1 MGEQD
6 KLFTGLCI
14 SSTGLE
20 LDVKQQVRKIIV
32 SCGGRF
38 DDDLD
43 PKTTTHLIAKAVGSL
58 KYRVAVSNSLRIA
71 SPRWVFESFRAQ
83 KLLNVQSFKL
93 QLLEGLRVCTTGLTV
108 EEKESVSRLVTTNGG
123 QYDDI
128 LETGMTNILIAR
140 HPEGAKYNAAV
151 ATNIPIVHLGWLYA
165 CLERQLFVQEDEF
178 TLCLE
183 TKDSKLLPTNIASTQ
198 LKETQML
205 VSNLS
210 AIVKKSRQKEG
221 CANSNEDW
229 MDLFD
234 GCVVYFLGFSSRFH
248 TLLQRLIRTGMGTI
262 YHQMVAY
269 HVTHVVVSASLSD
282 KNTLVALQ
290 ERVIAANVGNAVH
303 FVSANWVIDSVKCL
317 DLQPEELYPIEFDV
331 NVPKTSP
338 DATSHSLNPRE
349 NSVVIERNFADCNEE
364 TNRKF
369 NASSE
374 NASCNVDEA
383 DAMENSKKNKKSRG
397 IFSGYSFLLLCRD
410 PEDKYLIEPMVM
422 KIRDSGDAEA
432 FALSA
437 LDFVRLD
444 PEHFSFIT
452 HAVICTGAIMNEP
465 EALEMQER
473 IHQIQRQEHF
483 NQADNKADDNRK
495 TPRRRMLQFVSD
507 LWLTCSLAAKTKLS
521 FSSHELFEVSAN
533 RPRALF
539 TCPVPIPGFHDV
551 IASTSVY
558 LDVEQLVVI
567 QLLEIAGA
575 QVTRKLSTRNTH
587 LICRK
592 AIGMKFTKASEW
604 GIHVVKARWIVDS
617 LLQGKRL
624 NENNPNYQVV
634 EEEEDHLFSH
644 AANKDNELSQSS
656 PCL

>member
-108 EEKESVSRLVTTNGG
+108 EEKESVSRLVTTNG
-123 QYDDI
+123 
-128 LETGMTNILIAR
+128 
-140 HPEGAKYNAAV
+140 EGAKYNAAV
-151 ATNIPIVHLGWLYA
+151 ATNIPIVH
-165 CLERQLFVQEDEF
+165 
-178 TLCLE
+178 LE

-198 LKETQML
+198 LKETQ
-205 VSNLS
+205 
-210 AIVKKSRQKEG
+210 I
-221 CANSNEDW
+221 NEDW

-248 TLLQRLIRTGMGTI
+248 TLLQRLIRT
-262 YHQMVAY
+262 
-269 HVTHVVVSASLSD
+269 VSASLSD